1 MKRLFK
7 YIVRK
12 VDEKVAKTIN
22 SVNECINTVSDKM
35 KDKEDLYNFGMIFKC
50 IGVGIIG
57 LGVGSVCLGNCMMAK
72 SKTM

>member
-35 KDKEDLYNFGMIFKC
+35 NNKEDISNLI
-50 IGVGIIG
+50 ILTSTVGVGLIYFS
-57 LGVGSVCLGNCMMAK
+57 LAMYVKM
-72 SKTM
+72 KTMY